1 MKVYGTYFA
10 TEFTKKQINVIYG
23 KAKNGELKVEKWFIR
38 DLYEL
43 AEYYGHDF
51 NRSTE
56 SLERTVKKILELV
69 FSVDIEEAQ
78 VLINETEDDWYS
90 RYGKKTK
97 AQCDRDVFVA

>member
-43 AEYYGHDF
+43 DE
-51 NRSTE
+51 
-56 SLERTVKKILELV
+56 
-69 FSVDIEEAQ
+69 
-78 VLINETEDDWYS
+78 
-90 RYGKKTK
+90 
-97 AQCDRDVFVA
+97 